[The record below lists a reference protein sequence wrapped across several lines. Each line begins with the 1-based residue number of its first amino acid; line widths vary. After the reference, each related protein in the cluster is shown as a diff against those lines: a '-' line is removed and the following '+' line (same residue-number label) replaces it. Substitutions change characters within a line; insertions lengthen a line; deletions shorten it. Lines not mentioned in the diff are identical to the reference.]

1 MQPVVGW
8 VVGLCVDDVCCVCM
22 QALHDQCDVTLVELP
37 RLNLSFETKK
47 GPDGK
52 IRMYSRDYSGLFVS
66 SNQSSPHT
74 AGLPHVLALE
84 DVHGQ
89 LFLVVPSYGLVRPQ
103 IRTCPLSTA
112 LVPSPRDA
120 EWAAVVQTRY
130 FVYPVHSS
138 GTFLMT
144 QTLVA
149 SFYLVRAVKPS
160 IWCVRLKLVL
170 IFFILCVCVCVC
182 VSICR

>member
-1 MQPVVGW
+1 M
-8 VVGLCVDDVCCVCM
+8 
-22 QALHDQCDVTLVELP
+22 TLVELP

-74 AGLPHVLALE
+74 VGLPHVLALE

-103 IRTCPLSTA
+103 ITTCPLSTA
-112 LVPSPRDA
+112 IVPSPRNA

-149 SFYLVRAVKPS
+149 SFYLVRA
-160 IWCVRLKLVL
+160 CVRFVLVML
-170 IFFILCVCVCVC
+170 EVFGIFFIIIIVSVC
-182 VSICR
+182 